1 MPQGVLVQVQS
12 RAPLKNQDNYVLI
25 FQCLGCGVELRGS
38 ACVRAGSH
46 AAAYKNPIFLT

>member
-25 FQCLGCGVELRGS
+25 FQCLSHEIKLRGS
-38 ACVRAGSH
+38 ACARAGPH